1 MENTNNS
8 TFSRLMSV
16 LFIAMGIFLGIY
28 AFFANATSPDINGNT
43 WDNAN
48 YLNSNFWNYNPSTGD
63 IITALYGSG
72 DEGSAYTTNWSSYTS
87 GSCLSGGMNVEYI
100 SA

>member
-1 MENTNNS
+1 
-8 TFSRLMSV
+8 MSI

-28 AFFANATSPDINGNT
+28 AFFAHATNWTINGNT

-48 YLNSNFWNYNPSTGD
+48 YLTSGFWSYGPSSGD

-72 DEGSAYTTNWSSYTS
+72 DEGSAYTQNWSGYNS
-87 GSCLSGGMNVEYI
+87 GSCLSG
-100 SA
+100 